1 MKKLSGNHLQKKKKI
16 ETDQERLY
24 MSELLAIDYKIAI
37 LTLLIKT

>member
-1 MKKLSGNHLQKKKKI
+1 MEKLSGNHLQKKKI